1 MSDAPEEGSV
11 AASVLTILDHRGT
24 QAVMAFLTIYA
35 LFGDD
40 MRLTIDTDDPAGAD
54 AVFLAISTIAFFAFC
69 VEFALSCFAKPGYL
83 GTIEIGIPPFFGT
96 KFKFSIASFYF
107 WLDIIATAS
116 LITELTWAVERNPSA
131 VLELNL
137 GLSGGNSAGTVD
149 AGGAVGAAR
158 AGRASRAG
166 ARAGRV
172 IRLVRMVKL
181 FKLWQAN
188 KEDQKKNSGPGATV
202 SPEEAEE
209 AAGDADEEVLA
220 ESHVGKTM
228 GDLTTQRVIVGVLAM
243 LIVLPL
249 ITFTTQ
255 NDSHLY
261 SCRLMHRYFESQ
273 YGNISKIYQ
282 YEENGG
288 SWQTGLSS
296 IASEFVEY
304 QGEKKEE
311 TGGNQE
317 VQYLMF
323 MNKTCGDIHVTHA
336 SQTDT
341 NIVKDDPEWTE
352 WKSPD
357 GEKGEPLYPLL
368 SDIITSGYLPT
379 ALSGAKEDTVPV
391 PTVLRL
397 TDMTY
402 IVIKSRIDR
411 DGGILD
417 SEYSACDSDTE
428 LYTFAVLDN
437 SAYAKEEAKN
447 GLLMTLFVIGLLVA
461 GTMVFSADTN
471 RLVIEPI
478 EKMIKRVQE
487 ISQDPMAPNKME
499 VTGLQEGMETTFL
512 VKTIDKI
519 GNLMRIGFG
528 EAGAEIIAKNLQTTK
543 PGQKLNLLGGAEE
556 IWSIFGFCDIRNFTD
571 TTECLQTEV
580 MTFVNKVA
588 HVLHGIIN
596 DCDGAANK
604 NIGDAF
610 LLSWKVPASDMED
623 YHAKMQTLP
632 KKQQHLF
639 DKALYAFLK
648 FVAELYR
655 NDAFICQFSAAA
667 AQRLYARMPGYT
679 PRMGMG
685 LHVGKAVEG
694 AIGSDR
700 KIDATYIS
708 RAVNYSEFLES
719 STKAYKVPLL
729 MSGHFWE
736 GLTEGAKNKTRKLDC
751 VRQQSGVIFALH
763 TYDIDLDANY
773 SEMKPVER
781 HSGHG
786 SRKASF
792 IATLPPGMEV
802 VAEELTA
809 PRLVEE
815 TYPTPK
821 VVTNPYNEKIWDTDR
836 DMILLRNRVD
846 HEDLM
851 TTWERGVTAYINGN
865 WETAIEAMVDH
876 QKMYGM
882 HNKGLKDGPSDFLL
896 DFMKSFP
903 DHKAPTGWKGYHD
916 V

>member
-1 MSDAPEEGSV
+1 MGL
-11 AASVLTILDHRGT
+11 LT
-24 QAVMAFLTIYA
+24 VYA

-40 MRLTIDTDDPAGAD
+40 VRLMSETDDPKSAD
-54 AVFLAISTIAFFAFC
+54 EGFLVMSTIAFLMFC
-69 VEFALSCFAKPGYL
+69 VEFILSCIAKPGYL
-83 GTIEIGIPPFFGT
+83 GTVEIGIPPIYGT

-116 LITELTWAVERNPSA
+116 LITELTFVIKRNPGA
-131 VLELNL
+131 VLELDL
-137 GLSGGNSAGTVD
+137 GLSGGTAAGQVD

-181 FKLWQAN
+181 FKLYQSS
-188 KEDQKKNSGPGATV
+188 KEDQKKSTAGPGSAV
-202 SPEEAEE
+202 SPEKDEEDGGDAEE
-209 AAGDADEEVLA
+209 EILA

-249 ITFTTQ
+249 ITYTTQ
-255 NDSHLY
+255 NDSHLF
-261 SCRLMHRYFESQ
+261 SCRLMHRYFENQ
-273 YGNISKIYQ
+273 YANTSKL
-282 YEENGG
+282 YEYDDGF
-288 SWQTGLSS
+288 SWKTGLETIGDNF
-296 IASEFVEY
+296 IAFQDEE
-304 QGEKKEE
+304 KEE
-311 TGGNQE
+311 TNKPQE
-317 VQYLMF
+317 VKYLMF
-323 MNKTCGDIHVTHA
+323 INMTCKEVHVTYPSWTSNPSKYA
-336 SQTDT
+336 PLNENEDYDT
-341 NIVKDDPEWTE
+341 TGWESWEEFPVTKFGRLAKNLNVFAK
-352 WKSPD
+352 
-357 GEKGEPLYPLL
+357 
-368 SDIITSGYLPT
+368 
-379 ALSGAKEDTVPV
+379 SGALPV
-391 PTVLRL
+391 PNDLRL
-397 TDMTY
+397 SDMTY
-402 IVIKSRIDR
+402 IVIKSKMNI
-411 DGGILD
+411 GGGSLATIPKYASCGD
-417 SEYSACDSDTE
+417 ENVE
-428 LYTFAVLDN
+428 LYTFAAIDN
-437 SAYAKEEAKN
+437 SAYSQMEAYN
-447 GLLMTLFVIGLLVA
+447 GFWMTIFVICLLVT

-499 VTGLQEGMETTFL
+499 VSGLQEGMETTFL

-596 DCDGAANK
+596 DCNGAANK

-610 LLSWKVPASDMED
+610 LLSWKLPAADPDD
-623 YHAKMQTLP
+623 YLQKNQGLP
-632 KKQQHLF
+632 KKQQYLF

-729 MSGHFWE
+729 MSGHFWD
-736 GLTEGAKNKTRKLDC
+736 GLTQKAKDRTRKLDC

-781 HSGHG
+781 AGGHG

-792 IATLPPGMEV
+792 IASLPPGMEV

-809 PRLVEE
+809 PRLAEE
-815 TYPTPK
+815 AYPTPK
-821 VVTNPYNEKIWDTDR
+821 VITNPYTPDVWDTDR
-836 DMILLRNRVD
+836 DMKLLRNRVD
-846 HEDLM
+846 HEDLVQI
-851 TTWERGVTAYINGN
+851 WDRGITAYINGD
-865 WETAIEAMVDH
+865 WGQAIACMVEH
-876 QKMYGM
+876 QEKYGVY
-882 HNKGLKDGPSDFLL
+882 NKGLKDGPSDFLL

-903 DHKAPTGWKGYHD
+903 NHTAPTGWKGYHD

>member
-1 MSDAPEEGSV
+1 MADAPEEGTMQ
-11 AASVLTILDHRGT
+11 AHVLSLLDHKVI
-24 QAVMAFLTIYA
+24 QAVMGVLTVYA

-40 MRLTIDTDDPAGAD
+40 VRLMSDTDDPESTD
-54 AVFLAISTIAFFAFC
+54 SMFLGLSSLAFFAFII
-69 VEFALSCFAKPGYL
+69 EFLMSCFAKPGYL
-83 GTIEIGIPPFFGT
+83 GTIDIQIPGVNST

-116 LITELTWAVERNPSA
+116 LITELTWAVQRDPSSI
-131 VLELNL
+131 LELDL
-137 GLSGGNSAGTVD
+137 GISGGGTASSVD

-181 FKLWQAN
+181 FKLYQSS
-188 KEDQKKNSGPGATV
+188 KEDPKKGSGPGSTV
-202 SPEEAEE
+202 SPEEATEGGAGEGEE
-209 AAGDADEEVLA
+209 EILA

-249 ITFTTQ
+249 ITYTTQ
-255 NDSHLY
+255 NDSHLF
-261 SCRLMHRYFESQ
+261 SCRLMHRYHESRFE
-273 YGNISKIYQ
+273 NDT
-282 YEENGG
+282 
-288 SWQTGLSS
+288 SWNEGLTTVGDQF
-296 IASEFVEY
+296 IED
-304 QGEKKEE
+304 QNEKKSE
-311 TGGNQE
+311 TESSQE
-317 VQYLMF
+317 VKYLMF
-323 MNKTCGDIHVTHA
+323 INKTCDEVKVSYPFESDTDGSWDSSSGSWLKWESPSNNGD
-336 SQTDT
+336 Q
-341 NIVKDDPEWTE
+341 
-352 WKSPD
+352 
-357 GEKGEPLYPLL
+357 LYPLL
-368 SDIITSGYLPT
+368 AGLTTTEFTEVMDGDSG
-379 ALSGAKEDTVPV
+379 TVPI
-391 PTVLRL
+391 PDKTRI

-402 IVIKSRIDR
+402 IVIKSE
-411 DGGILD
+411 L
-417 SEYSACDSDTE
+417 EQTSASCTE
-428 LYTFAVLDN
+428 NIVLHTVAIVDN
-437 SAYAKEEAKN
+437 SAYTQLEAQY
-447 GLLMTLFVIGLLVA
+447 GFFMTWFVIVLLVT

-487 ISQDPMAPNKME
+487 ISQDPMAPSTQE
-499 VTGLQEGMETTFL
+499 LTGLQEGMETTFL

-528 EAGAEIIAKNLQTTK
+528 EAGAEIIGKNLGDTK

-588 HVLHGIIN
+588 HVLHGIIE
-596 DCDGAANK
+596 DCNGAANK

-610 LLSWKVPASDMED
+610 LLSWKLPAAPNGESDPNT
-623 YHAKMQTLP
+623 YASNHKGFP
-632 KKQQHLF
+632 KKKQYLF

-655 NDAFICQFSAAA
+655 NDAFICQFSAAS

-685 LHVGKAVEG
+685 LHVGNAVEG

-736 GLTEGAKNKTRKLDC
+736 GLTPGAKDKTRKLDC
-751 VRQQSGVIFALH
+751 VRQASGVIFALH

-773 SEMKPVER
+773 AEMIPVDR
-781 HSGHG
+781 ISQQTGG
-786 SRKASF
+786 RRSSLLSS
-792 IATLPPGMEV
+792 LPPGMEA

-809 PRLVEE
+809 PRLAEE
-815 TYPTPK
+815 RYATPK
-821 VVTNPYNEKIWDTDR
+821 VETNPYTTEVWNTDK
-836 DMILLRNRVD
+836 DMLLLRNRVN
-846 HEDLM
+846 HQDLM
-851 TTWERGVTAYINGN
+851 QVWEKGITAYINGD
-865 WETAIEAMVDH
+865 WPQAIDCMNSH
-876 QKMYGM
+876 QEKYGNY
-882 HNKGLKDGPSDFLL
+882 NKGLRDGPSDFLL

-903 DHKAPTGWKGYHD
+903 DNTAPTGWKGYHD